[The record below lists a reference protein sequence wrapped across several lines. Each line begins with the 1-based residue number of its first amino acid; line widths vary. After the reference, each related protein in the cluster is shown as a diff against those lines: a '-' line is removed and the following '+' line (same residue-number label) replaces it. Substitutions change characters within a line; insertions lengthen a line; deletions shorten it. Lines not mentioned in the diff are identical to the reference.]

1 MNKFLEFISHGLH
14 QIQRTFFPDLE
25 EAAGPIP
32 ESLVQLTYILE
43 TVHSQK
49 VPLPERCWTGR
60 PPKSRYG
67 IFNAFIA
74 KASLKIPTTLHLVER
89 LQSDRHLR
97 LICGFETWSAIPS
110 ESVFS
115 RVFAEFA
122 KTQLPQCVHETLVKS
137 CCEEQISQHISRDS
151 TAIEAREKP
160 KKKEPAIE
168 SLTPPVGRKG
178 RPHKGEAP
186 KIKELSRVQKQM
198 NMSLEEML
206 RELPI
211 ACNRGSKKNS
221 QGFVETWIGY
231 KLHIDTAD
239 SGIPIS
245 AILTSASLHD
255 SQVAIPLATITA
267 SRVQNFYDCMDSA
280 YDAPEIAAHSQLLNH
295 KPLIDVNPR
304 RNKELKNGLESE
316 EKARTVLDW
325 EPAEAIRY
333 NARSSSERT
342 NARLKDE
349 FGGRTVRVKGPLKVH
364 CHLMFGILAL
374 TADQLLRLFT

>member
-1 MNKFLEFISHGLH
+1 MNKFLQFISHGLH

-25 EAAGPIP
+25 EEAGPIP
-32 ESLVQLTYILE
+32 ESLVHLTYVLE

-67 IFNAFIA
+67 IFNAFVA
-74 KASLKIPTTLHLVER
+74 KSFLKIPTTLHLAER

-97 LICGFETWSAIPS
+97 LICGFDTRAAVPS

-122 KTQLPQCVHETLVKS
+122 QTQLPQCVHETLVKS
-137 CCEEQISQHISRDS
+137 CCEGQISGHISRDS
-151 TAIEAREKP
+151 TSIEAREKP
-160 KKKEPAIE
+160 EKKEPAVAPSI
-168 SLTPPVGRKG
+168 SPARRKG
-178 RPHKGEAP
+178 RPRKGEAP
-186 KIKELSRVQKQM
+186 KMKDLSRVQKQVNM
-198 NMSLEEML
+198 NLEEML
-206 RELPI
+206 RDLPI

-239 SGIPIS
+239 GDIPIS
-245 AILTSASLHD
+245 AVLTSASLHD
-255 SQVAIPLATITA
+255 SQVAIPLAAMTA
-267 SRVQNFYDCMDSA
+267 RRLQNFYDCMDSA
-280 YDAPEIAAHSQLLNH
+280 YDVPEIAAYSQMLNH

-304 RNKELKNGLESE
+304 RNAELKNDLESE
-316 EKARTVLDW
+316 EKARTVLNW

-342 NARLKDE
+342 NARLKAG
-349 FGGRTVRVKGPLKVH
+349 FGGRTVQVKGPVKVY